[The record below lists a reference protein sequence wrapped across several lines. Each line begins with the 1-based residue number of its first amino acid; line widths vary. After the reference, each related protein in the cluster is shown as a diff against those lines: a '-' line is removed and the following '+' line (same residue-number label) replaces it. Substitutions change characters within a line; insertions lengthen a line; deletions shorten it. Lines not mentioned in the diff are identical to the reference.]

1 MPYRVKII
9 VFSLVALIGLTIF
22 VPTVSA
28 HGFGERYDLPVPLN
42 YFIIGASATVALSFV
57 VIGWFIRQGGNTSEY
72 PRLNLWKSFY
82 FRVLGR
88 CFSIFAGMVSV
99 LLLILTV
106 ISGIY
111 GTEDALD
118 NFSPTFV
125 WIIWWVG
132 IGYLVAFI
140 GNFWAML
147 NPWQVV
153 FTWIEVVFSLNT
165 SPRLRWPRWL
175 DAWPA
180 LLGFFLFAWVEN
192 VYSGGSRPYSLA
204 WIIVVYSA
212 ITWLGMFLFGKYTWL
227 KRGDPFAV
235 LFALFARFSH
245 TEVRAVSYTHLR
257 AHET

>member
-72 PRLNLWKSFY
+72 PRLNLWKSVY

-88 CFSIFAGMVSV
+88 CFSIFAGMFSV

-118 NFSPTFV
+118 NFSHTFV

-153 FTWIEVVFSLNT
+153 FTLSL
-165 SPRLRWPRWL
+165 
-175 DAWPA
+175 
-180 LLGFFLFAWVEN
+180 
-192 VYSGGSRPYSLA
+192 
-204 WIIVVYSA
+204 IHI
-212 ITWLGMFLFGKYTWL
+212 
-227 KRGDPFAV
+227 
-235 LFALFARFSH
+235 
-245 TEVRAVSYTHLR
+245 
-257 AHET
+257 